1 MFSMANKNNS
11 AYMNSL
17 KNIPNQKPIQ
27 VMTFQSRMFPNQRQP
42 SLSQPQQTVAKTF
55 AESNRQKVKWGWPT
69 WKFFH
74 VIAHKIK
81 PEYFKQVR
89 QQLLDIIYSICTTLP
104 CPVCAQHATQ
114 YMKAVNFNNIQTKED
129 LKDMLFAFHNSVN
142 ARKNYKPMEKS
153 ELDATYANFNTI
165 AVAREFM
172 HHYKDRHRSMKLLA
186 DDMLRSKLA
195 INIQNWF
202 NEFYKY
208 CEP

>member
-1 MFSMANKNNS
+1 MFSMTNKNNS
-11 AYMNSL
+11 AYINSL
-17 KNIPNQKPIQ
+17 KSIPNQKPVQ
-27 VMTFQSRMFPNQRQP
+27 TMVFQTRFFSNQRQQ
-42 SLSQPQQTVAKTF
+42 SLSPVKTF
-55 AESNRQKVKWGWPT
+55 AESNREKVKWGWPT

-89 QQLLDIIYSICTTLP
+89 QELLNTIHSICTTLP

-114 YMKAVNFNNIQTKED
+114 YMNALNFNNIQTKED

-142 ARKNYKPMEKS
+142 ARKNYKLMERS

-172 HHYKDRHRSMKLLA
+172 HYYKDKHRSMKLMA
-186 DDMLRSKLA
+186 DDLLRSR
-195 INIQNWF
+195 ISVNIQNWF
-202 NEFYKY
+202 NDFYKY

>member
-1 MFSMANKNNS
+1 MFSMTNKNNS
-11 AYMNSL
+11 AYVNSL

-27 VMTFQSRMFPNQRQP
+27 MMTFQSRIFPNQRQ
-42 SLSQPQQTVAKTF
+42 LKPQQVVVNTF
-55 AESNRQKVKWGWPT
+55 AESNREKVKWGWPT

-74 VIAHKIK
+74 VIAHKVK

-89 QQLLDIIYSICTTLP
+89 QELLNTIHSICTTLP

-114 YMKAVNFNNIQTKED
+114 YMNSLNFNNIQTKED

-142 ARKNYKPMEKS
+142 IRKNYKPMDRS

-172 HHYKDRHRSMKLLA
+172 HYYKDKHRSMKLMA
-186 DDMLRSKLA
+186 DDLLRSR
-195 INIQNWF
+195 ISVNIQNWF
-202 NEFYKY
+202 NNFYKY
-208 CEP
+208 CEQ

>member
-1 MFSMANKNNS
+1 MFSMTNKNNS
-11 AYMNSL
+11 AYLNSL

-27 VMTFQSRMFPNQRQP
+27 TMTFQTRIIPNQRQP
-42 SLSQPQQTVAKTF
+42 SLSPVKTF
-55 AESNRQKVKWGWPT
+55 AESNRQKIKWGWPT

-81 PEYFKQVR
+81 PEHFKQVR
-89 QQLLDIIYSICTTLP
+89 KELLDTIYSICVTLP
-104 CPVCAQHATQ
+104 CPVCAQHAAQ
-114 YMKAVNFNNIQTKED
+114 YMNAMNFNNIQTKED
-129 LKDMLFAFHNSVN
+129 LKDMLFSFHNSVN

-153 ELDATYANFNTI
+153 ELDATYANLNTI
-165 AVAREFM
+165 AVAHEFM
-172 HHYKDRHRSMKLLA
+172 YYYKDRHRSMKLLA

>member
-1 MFSMANKNNS
+1 MFSMVNKNNS
-11 AYMNSL
+11 AYINSL

-27 VMTFQSRMFPNQRQP
+27 TMSFQSRSFPNQRQP
-42 SLSQPQQTVAKTF
+42 SLSPVKTF
-55 AESNRQKVKWGWPT
+55 AESNRQKIKWGWPT

-89 QQLLDIIYSICTTLP
+89 KELLDTIYSICTTLP

-114 YMKAVNFNNIQTKED
+114 YMNAMNFNNIQTKED

-142 ARKNYKPMEKS
+142 ARKNYKPMDKS
-153 ELDATYANFNTI
+153 ELDATYANYNTF

-172 HHYKDRHRSMKLLA
+172 HYYKDKHRSMKLMA
-186 DDMLRSKLA
+186 DDLLRSRIA
-195 INIQNWF
+195 VNIQHWF
-202 NEFYKY
+202 NNFYKY

>member
-1 MFSMANKNNS
+1 MFSMTNKNNS
-11 AYMNSL
+11 AYVNSL

-27 VMTFQSRMFPNQRQP
+27 MMTFQSRIFPNQRQ
-42 SLSQPQQTVAKTF
+42 LKPQQVVVNTF
-55 AESNRQKVKWGWPT
+55 AESNREKVKWGWPT

-74 VIAHKIK
+74 VIAHKVK

-89 QQLLDIIYSICTTLP
+89 QELLNTIHSICTTLP

-114 YMKAVNFNNIQTKED
+114 YMNSLNFNNIQTKED

-142 ARKNYKPMEKS
+142 VRKNYKPMDRS

-172 HHYKDRHRSMKLLA
+172 HYYKDKHRSMKLMA
-186 DDMLRSKLA
+186 DDLLRSR
-195 INIQNWF
+195 ISVNIQNWF
-202 NEFYKY
+202 NNFYKY
-208 CEP
+208 CEQ

>member
-27 VMTFQSRMFPNQRQP
+27 MMTFQSRMFPNQRQP

>member
-1 MFSMANKNNS
+1 MFSMVNKNNS

-17 KNIPNQKPIQ
+17 KNIPNQKPVQ
-27 VMTFQSRMFPNQRQP
+27 MMSFQSRMFPNQRQQ
-42 SLSQPQQTVAKTF
+42 SLSQPQQPLVKTF

-81 PEYFKQVR
+81 PEHFKQVR
-89 QQLLDIIYSICTTLP
+89 KELLDTIYSICTTLP

-114 YMKAVNFNNIQTKED
+114 YMNAMNFNNIQTKED
-129 LKDMLFAFHNSVN
+129 LKDMLFSFHNSVN
-142 ARKNYKPMEKS
+142 ARKNYKPMNKS

-172 HHYKDRHRSMKLLA
+172 YYYKDRHRSMKLLA

-202 NEFYKY
+202 NDFYKY

>member
-1 MFSMANKNNS
+1 MFSMVNKNNS
-11 AYMNSL
+11 AYINSL

-27 VMTFQSRMFPNQRQP
+27 TMMFQSRQFPNKKQQ
-42 SLSQPQQTVAKTF
+42 SLSQPIVTTKSF
-55 AESNRQKVKWGWPT
+55 ANSDGDKIKWGQPT
-69 WKFFH
+69 WRFFH

-89 QQLLDIIYSICTTLP
+89 QELLNNIYSICTTLP

-114 YMKAVNFNNIQTKED
+114 YMNAQNFNNIQTKED

-142 ARKNYKPMEKS
+142 ARKNYKPMDKS
-153 ELDATYANFNTI
+153 ELDSTYANFNLI

-172 HHYKDRHRSMKLLA
+172 YYYKDRNRSMKLLA
-186 DDMLRSKLA
+186 DDLLRSRLSV
-195 INIQNWF
+195 NIQKWF
-202 NEFYKY
+202 NEFYIF